1 MSYIDA
7 IHDRDSDRIYVVE
20 RQADGRRTYNEF
32 PANYVL
38 YYDDPKGK
46 QRSIFNTPV
55 SRFSTR
61 KRKEFETEKRIH
73 SNKQLYESDVNVV
86 FRCLA
91 DNYLG
96 VDAPKL
102 HTCFFDIEVDFDPV
116 KGFSPTSDPFNP
128 VTAISCYLDWMD
140 TCFTLVIAPK
150 HMSKETANEII
161 NEFENTILFDNEKD
175 MFDVFFQLIE
185 DADILTGWNSEGYDI
200 PYMVNRVTRVMSKD
214 DTRKFCL
221 LGQLPKPR
229 EYERF
234 GKVELTYDLVG
245 RIHLDYLQLYKKYN
259 YESRHSYKL
268 DAIGEM
274 EVGENKTQYEGT
286 LDQLYNKDFKKF
298 IEYNRQDTM
307 LLVKIHNKL
316 KFLDLANALAHEN
329 TVLLPTVM
337 GSVAMIEMAILNEA
351 HERGLVVPDKK
362 RKSENAE
369 DIQSAAGAFVATPKR
384 GLHEWVGAVDINSL
398 YPSAIRA
405 LNMAPETIVA
415 QVRQTLT
422 DQYMKE
428 RGAKLAREKKFY
440 KDGDDDVTGAVLWEG
455 LFGALEYTAI
465 MNQERGTILT
475 VDYED
480 GRSEEMSAA
489 EIWKMVFD
497 SHKPW
502 MISANGTIFTYEKEG
517 VIPGLLTRWYTE
529 RKSIQKQAKE
539 AYGTDMY
546 EYYDKRQLV
555 RKILLNSAY
564 GALLNEHCRFYDKRI
579 GQSVTLSGRQIV
591 KHMMST
597 INETVEGKY
606 THEGEAIVYGDTD
619 SCYFSAYTTLKP
631 QIDAG
636 DLEWN
641 KDVCIGLYDSIADE
655 ANASFPAFLEKAFH
669 APRKN
674 GEIIKAGRE
683 LIGDRA
689 IFIVKKRYAIN
700 IFDKEGKR
708 KDKDGK
714 LGDIKAM
721 GLDLKRADT
730 PKYVQEFLMD
740 VLEMVLQHGKQ
751 RDDVIERV
759 REFKKVMG
767 SQESWTKGSPKSVN
781 NLTKHTQA
789 FEKTGTCK
797 VGHARAAINWNYL
810 RRVHGDNYSMQIVD
824 GMKIV
829 VCKLK
834 PNALGFNSIAY
845 PVDELRLPEWF
856 KELPFDDDEME
867 KTLVDEK
874 IDNLLGVLDWDIKSN
889 IDVKSTFT
897 DLFSFG

>member
-1 MSYIDA
+1 MSYVDA
-7 IHDRDSDRIYVVE
+7 IHSRDEDRIYVVE
-20 RQADGRRTYNEF
+20 RDKNGVRQYKEYPT
-32 PANYVL
+32 NYVL
-38 YYDDPKGK
+38 YYPDPKGK
-46 QRSIFNTPV
+46 HRSIYGNPV

-61 KRKEFETEKRIH
+61 KRTEFEKEKRIH
-73 SNKQLYESDVNVV
+73 SGKTLFESDINVV
-86 FRCLA
+86 FRCLSE
-91 DNYLG
+91 NYLK

-128 VTAISCYLDWMD
+128 VTAISCYLDWLD
-140 TCFTLVIAPK
+140 QCITLVIAPK
-150 HMSKETANEII
+150 HMTPETANEIVS
-161 NEFENTILFDNEKD
+161 EFENTMLFSNEKE

-185 DADILTGWNSEGYDI
+185 DADVLTGWNSEGYDI

-221 LGQLPKPR
+221 MGQLPKPR

-234 GKVELTYDLVG
+234 GKKEMTYDLVG

-316 KFLDLANALAHEN
+316 KFLELANQLAHEN

-337 GSVAMIEMAILNEA
+337 GSVAMIEMAIFNEA

-362 RKSENAE
+362 RKVENAE
-369 DIQSAAGAFVATPKR
+369 EIQQAAGAYVATPKR
-384 GLHEWVGAVDINSL
+384 GMHEWVGAVDINSL
-398 YPSAIRA
+398 YPSVIRA
-405 LNMAPETIVA
+405 VNMGGETIVA
-415 QVRQTLT
+415 QLRQTLT
-422 DQYMKE
+422 DHYMKE
-428 RGAKLAREKKFY
+428 KGRNLAEGKKYF
-440 KDGDDDVTGAVLWEG
+440 KEGDDDVTGAILWENM
-455 LFGALEYTAI
+455 FGSLEYTAV
-465 MNQERGTILT
+465 MNQERGTMLT

-489 EIWKMVFD
+489 EVWKMIFD

-502 MISANGTIFTYEKEG
+502 MLSANGTIFTYEKEG
-517 VIPGLLTRWYTE
+517 VVPGLLTRWYTE
-529 RKSIQKQAKE
+529 RKVIQKQAKE

-546 EYYDKRQLV
+546 DYYDKRQLV

-591 KHMMST
+591 RHMMST
-597 INETVEGKY
+597 INESVTGDYNYEGP
-606 THEGEAIVYGDTD
+606 AIVYGDTD
-619 SCYFSAYTTLKP
+619 SCYFTAYPILKP
-631 QIDAG
+631 QIESGELIWDK
-636 DLEWN
+636 ET
-641 KDVCIGLYDSIADE
+641 CIGLYDGIADQ
-655 ANASFPAFLEKAFH
+655 ANESFPAFMEKAFH

-683 LIGDRA
+683 LIGDRS
-689 IFIVKKRYAIN
+689 IFITKKRYAIN

-708 KDKDGK
+708 KDKDGA

-740 VLEMVLQHGKQ
+740 VLEMVLQRGKN
-751 RDDVIERV
+751 REDVIERV
-759 REFKKVMG
+759 KEFKRVMVA
-767 SQESWTKGSPKSVN
+767 QDSWTKGSPKSVN
-781 NLTKHTQA
+781 NLTKHTQV
-789 FEKTGTCK
+789 FEKTGKCG

-810 RRVHGDNYSMQIVD
+810 RRMNSDNYSQQIVD
-824 GMKIV
+824 GMKII

-834 PNALGFNSIAY
+834 SNPLGFNSIAY
-845 PVDELRLPEWF
+845 PVDELRLPTWF
-856 KELPFDDDEME
+856 KELPFDDGAME
-867 KTLVDEK
+867 STLVDEK
-874 IDNLLGVLDWDIKSN
+874 IDNLLGVLNWDIKSN
-889 IDVKSTFT
+889 IDVKSTFD

>member
-1 MSYIDA
+1 
-7 IHDRDSDRIYVVE
+7 VVE
-20 RQADGRRTYNEF
+20 RDNNGKRQYKEYPT
-32 PANYVL
+32 NYVL
-38 YYDDPKGK
+38 YYPDPKGK
-46 QRSIFNTPV
+46 HRSIYGDPV

-61 KRKEFETEKRIH
+61 KRQEFEKEKRIH
-73 SNKQLYESDVNVV
+73 SNKKLFESDVNVV
-86 FRCLA
+86 FRCLSE
-91 DNYLG
+91 NYLK

-102 HTCFFDIEVDFDPV
+102 HTCFFDIEVDFDPD

-128 VTAISCYLDWMD
+128 VTAISCYLDWLD
-140 TCFTLVIAPK
+140 QCITLVIAPK
-150 HMSKETANEII
+150 HMTPETANEIV
-161 NEFENTILFDNEKD
+161 NEFENTMLFKSEKE

-185 DADILTGWNSEGYDI
+185 DADVLTGWNSEGYDI

-221 LGQLPKPR
+221 MGQLPKAR

-234 GKVELTYDLVG
+234 GKSETTYDLVG

-268 DAIGEM
+268 DSIGEM

-316 KFLDLANALAHEN
+316 KFLELANQLAHEN

-337 GSVAMIEMAILNEA
+337 GSVAMIEMAIFNEA

-362 RKSENAE
+362 RKVENE
-369 DIQSAAGAFVATPKR
+369 EEVQQAAGAFVATPKK
-384 GLHEWVGAVDINSL
+384 GMHEWVGAVDINSL
-398 YPSAIRA
+398 YPSVIRA
-405 LNMAPETIVA
+405 LNMGGETIVA

-422 DQYMKE
+422 DQYMSDKGH
-428 RGAKLAREKKFY
+428 RLASEKKRA
-440 KDGDDDVTGAVLWEG
+440 KEGDDAVTGSILWEG
-455 LFGALEYTAI
+455 LFSCLEYTAI

-489 EIWKMVFD
+489 EVWKMIFD
-497 SHKPW
+497 SHRPW
-502 MISANGTIFTYEKEG
+502 MLSANGTIFTYEKEG
-517 VIPGLLTRWYTE
+517 VVPGLLTRWYSE
-529 RKSIQKQAKE
+529 RKETQKLAKE
-539 AYGTDMY
+539 AYGTDKF

-597 INETVEGKY
+597 INESVEGNY
-606 THEGEAIVYGDTD
+606 SHEGNAIVYGDTD
-619 SCYFSAYTTLKP
+619 SCYFTAYPTLKP
-631 QIDAG
+631 QIEKGELVWDKE
-636 DLEWN
+636 L
-641 KDVCIGLYDSIADE
+641 CIGLYDSIADQ
-655 ANASFPAFLEKAFH
+655 ANESFPAFMEKAFH

-674 GEIIKAGRE
+674 GAIIKAGRE

-689 IFIVKKRYAIN
+689 IFITKKRYAIN

-708 KDKDGK
+708 KDKDGQG
-714 LGDIKAM
+714 GDIKAM

-730 PKYVQEFLMD
+730 PKYVQEFLLN
-740 VLEMVLQHGKQ
+740 VLSMVIQQGKG
-751 RDDVIERV
+751 REDVIEAVKDFKRV
-759 REFKKVMG
+759 LTA
-767 SQESWTKGSPKSVN
+767 QDSWTKGSPKGVN
-781 NLTKHTQA
+781 KLTYYGDLEAKSG
-789 FEKTGTCK
+789 TGRANMP
-797 VGHARAAINWNYL
+797 GHVRAALNYNYL
-810 RRVHGDNYSMQIVD
+810 RRVNSDQYSQKIID
-824 GMKIV
+824 GMKVI

-834 PNALGFNSIAY
+834 PNPLGFTSVAY
-845 PVDELRLPEWF
+845 PVDELRLPQWF
-856 KELPFDDDEME
+856 CELPFDDQAME
-867 KTLVDEK
+867 QTLVDEK
-874 IDNLLGVLDWDIKSN
+874 IDNLLGVLEWDIRSN
-889 IDVKSTFT
+889 TDTNSTFD